1 MKKPL
6 NAPAGLLESD
16 PDDPGSASGK
26 PGSANH
32 AKSKVLEKEKM
43 EWPDHDPSR
52 SGLKSTKPPVPFVGE
67 SPPSSPPAASNLPF
81 VPTQTA
87 RALMR
92 ADQPWSDLQAKSLI
106 AYLPVI
112 ALTLKTIYPDYRKYS
127 LEQISQNIQPGD
139 SSIPLEERK
148 TFMENSEQIFGEY
161 GRLHYDILSWI
172 RDMETQE
179 DILINIE
186 LQLTSLTPQKLYNRL
201 LAYLAQMIAFQKNN
215 DRGFLNDRYE
225 DLKPMRTLWIFP
237 RARQNLH
244 IHLNETV
251 QNALDLLEKER
262 GPKGLPETEKDMIRH
277 LLKTIDIRLIFVDPD
292 DLDTIKSDK
301 VLTFVFQLFGQTDR
315 RETIAYVQKEGIAL
329 EKEFLERMDRY
340 EYCLMGLDKEERTVM
355 RAEVGDLR
363 DKVDSLHEENCAL
376 LQKNDSLHEENH
388 ALLQE
393 NDSLHEENHV
403 LRQELARLKMLQKE
417 NDGNTDKKS

>member
-6 NAPAGLLESD
+6 NAAAGLLESD

-32 AKSKVLEKEKM
+32 AKSQVLEKEKT
-43 EWPDHDPSR
+43 ERPDHDPLR
-52 SGLKSTKPPVPFVGE
+52 SGLKNPKPPVPFVGE
-67 SPPSSPPAASNLPF
+67 SPPSSPPAALNLPF
-81 VPTQTA
+81 VPTETA

-92 ADQPWSDLQAKSLI
+92 ADQPWSDLHARSLI
-106 AYLPVI
+106 ACLPVI
-112 ALTLKTIYPDYRKYS
+112 ALTLKKVYPDFRRYS
-127 LEQISQNIQPGD
+127 LEQIGQNIQPGD
-139 SSIPLEERK
+139 PSIPLEEQK
-148 TFMENSEQIFGEY
+148 KFMENSEQIFGEY
-161 GRLHYDILSWI
+161 GRLHYDIPSWI

-179 DILINIE
+179 DILISIE
-186 LQLTSLTPQKLYNRL
+186 LQLASLTPQKLYNRL
-201 LAYLAQMIAFQKNN
+201 LTYLAQMIVFQKSN

-251 QNALDLLEKER
+251 QNALDLPEKEL
-262 GPKGLPETEKDMIRH
+262 GPKRLPQTEKDMIRH
-277 LLKTIDIRLIFVDPD
+277 LLKMIDIRLIFVDPD
-292 DLDTIKSDK
+292 DLDTIKSDE
-301 VLTFVFQLFGQTDR
+301 VLTFVFQMFGQTDR
-315 RETIAYVQKEGIAL
+315 NETIACVQKEGIAL

-363 DKVDSLHEENCAL
+363 DKVDSL
-376 LQKNDSLHEENH
+376 Q
-388 ALLQE
+388 
-393 NDSLHEENHV
+393 EENHV

>member
-6 NAPAGLLESD
+6 NAAAGLLESD

-26 PGSANH
+26 PRSANH
-32 AKSKVLEKEKM
+32 AKSQVLEKEKT
-43 EWPDHDPSR
+43 ERPDHDPLR
-52 SGLKSTKPPVPFVGE
+52 SGLKNPKPPVPFVGE
-67 SPPSSPPAASNLPF
+67 SPPSSPPAALNLPF
-81 VPTQTA
+81 VPTETA

-92 ADQPWSDLQAKSLI
+92 ADQPWSDLHARSLI
-106 AYLPVI
+106 ACLPVI
-112 ALTLKTIYPDYRKYS
+112 ALTLKKVYPDFRRYS
-127 LEQISQNIQPGD
+127 LEQIGQNIQPGNP
-139 SSIPLEERK
+139 SIPLEEQK
-148 TFMENSEQIFGEY
+148 KFMANSEQIFGEY
-161 GRLHYDILSWI
+161 GRLHYDIPSWI

-179 DILINIE
+179 DILISIE
-186 LQLTSLTPQKLYNRL
+186 LQLASLTPQKLYNRL
-201 LAYLAQMIAFQKNN
+201 LTYLAQMIVFQKSN

-251 QNALDLLEKER
+251 QNALDLPEKEL
-262 GPKGLPETEKDMIRH
+262 GPKRLPQTEKDMIRH
-277 LLKTIDIRLIFVDPD
+277 LLKMIDIRLIFVDPD
-292 DLDTIKSDK
+292 DLDTIKSDE
-301 VLTFVFQLFGQTDR
+301 VLTFVFQMFGQTDR
-315 RETIAYVQKEGIAL
+315 NETIACVQKEGIAL

-363 DKVDSLHEENCAL
+363 DKVDSL
-376 LQKNDSLHEENH
+376 Q
-388 ALLQE
+388 
-393 NDSLHEENHV
+393 EENHV

>member
-6 NAPAGLLESD
+6 NAAAGLLEAD

-32 AKSKVLEKEKM
+32 AKSQVLEKEKA
-43 EWPDHDPSR
+43 EWPDHDPLR
-52 SGLKSTKPPVPFVGE
+52 SGLKNPKPPGPFAGE
-67 SPPSSPPAASNLPF
+67 SPPSSPPAALNLPF

-92 ADQPWSDLQAKSLI
+92 ADQPWSDLHARSLI
-106 AYLPVI
+106 ACLPVI
-112 ALTLKTIYPDYRKYS
+112 ALTLKKVYPDFRKYS
-127 LEQISQNIQPGD
+127 LEQIGQNIQPGNP
-139 SSIPLEERK
+139 SIPLEEQK
-148 TFMENSEQIFGEY
+148 KFMENSEQIFGEY
-161 GRLHYDILSWI
+161 GRLHYDIPSWI

-179 DILINIE
+179 DILISIE
-186 LQLTSLTPQKLYNRL
+186 LQLASLTPQKLYNRL
-201 LAYLAQMIAFQKNN
+201 LTYLAQMIVFQKSN

-244 IHLNETV
+244 IRLNETV
-251 QNALDLLEKER
+251 QNALDLLEKEL
-262 GPKGLPETEKDMIRH
+262 GPKRLPQTEKDMIRH
-277 LLKTIDIRLIFVDPD
+277 LLKMIDIRLIFVDPD
-292 DLDTIKSDK
+292 DLDTIKSDE
-301 VLTFVFQLFGQTDR
+301 VLTFVFQMFGQTDR
-315 RETIAYVQKEGIAL
+315 NETIACVQKEGIAL

-363 DKVDSLHEENCAL
+363 DKVDSL
-376 LQKNDSLHEENH
+376 Q
-388 ALLQE
+388 
-393 NDSLHEENHV
+393 EENHV